1 MFCQN
6 FNVKN
11 YIMPGRA
18 YWQKKGEIKQNK
30 IGNQEKEPFW
40 QRVSPLFLL
49 NVDLLAKEF
58 LPSCENREHCMSKLP
73 AALQKPETQDQK
85 QGDFLMYG
93 LDSNVKPS
101 ELKFI

>member
-6 FNVKN
+6 FNAKR
-11 YIMPGRA
+11 YIMPGTA

-40 QRVSPLFLL
+40 QKASPLCFLL

-58 LPSCENREHCMSKLP
+58 LPSCENREHCMNKLP
-73 AALQKPETQDQK
+73 AAPQKPETQDLK
-85 QGDFLMYG
+85 QGDFLICG
-93 LDSNVKPS
+93 LDSNVNTK
-101 ELKFI
+101 